1 MFTEHEIKSIVEIK
15 EVHAA
20 TLVLKKEFCRK
31 EAPYIEISDHDFFAL
46 IMMAPT
52 VGIALADGKLTLF
65 EELALNKKARKLS
78 LGGYFMK
85 KDPVVY
91 AMKFL
96 MNKYDE
102 WSDKFYEVLKLAMH
116 KSFDMTS
123 MEIQEFDESREV
135 SYEEYKFAILNS
147 PYILIRFIS
156 SFFLESDE
164 DIIRKRHNIGKNEY
178 VRLIQIGEKLGL
190 QKLRVYQ
197 MFVKTFEKVG

>member
-1 MFTEHEIKSIVEIK
+1 MFTEHEIHTIVEIP
-15 EVHAA
+15 EVMEA
-20 TLVLKKEFCRK
+20 TRELKKDFCKK
-31 EAPYIEISDHDFFAL
+31 EAPYLDISDHDFFSL
-46 IMMAPT
+46 VMMAPT

-96 MNKYDE
+96 MKKYDE
-102 WSDKFYEVLKLAMH
+102 WSDRFYDVLSLAMH
-116 KSFDMTS
+116 KSFDMGG
-123 MEIQEFDESREV
+123 MEVQEFDESKEV
-135 SYEEYKFAILNS
+135 PYEDYKFAILNS

-178 VRLIQIGEKLGL
+178 ERLIQIGQKLGL
-190 QKLRVYQ
+190 QKLMVFQ
-197 MFVKTFEKVG
+197 MFVKSFEKSG